1 MRHRHA
7 MVGCVALMLA
17 LVAGCHYAYVPPLR
31 DDLDTRL
38 NASFADEERAGA
50 ISDYAMLS
58 ILGRDRLDNAEA
70 LRLTRD
76 PSAVVRARALALY
89 LEHRELPAE
98 LARALNDDDAGVR
111 AAAVNLMSRRRLV
124 GGTDALAAFLARRT
138 ESDWARCRA
147 ADALA
152 ATGDRAAWVPLVEA
166 LGDASANVRFSAAR
180 ALGTLWA
187 RRLHVGSPE
196 QQVKADAAAAL
207 TVLLE
212 DPSDDVRLQAVRV
225 LVAMGMNESSDE
237 VAAAVTSAVKK
248 ADGWRR
254 LEMLNRIASRAGS
267 RSRDLLKK
275 VYDNQ
280 DESPAARYEAA
291 RGLNVLGEVGR
302 IDLGA
307 SHRLAVREAFLRQG
321 EYTEGDLASVGWRP
335 SIIVGTDFEGTFTPD
350 GGNQYYLHIRLDRQH
365 ADLVITGAYSELEE
379 SGTGRD
385 AEVWLVGVGRG
396 SSRSYSSAPGR
407 QKHELRWVFS
417 HGFSA
422 GLIEFPSEANEYAFG
437 WFLRAGY
444 GVPAFGNCGLELF
457 LDAHTWA
464 EGRNSDWSLA
474 GSLAAGVS
482 LMKRF

>member
-1 MRHRHA
+1 
-7 MVGCVALMLA
+7 MVGCAALTLA
-17 LVAGCHYAYVPPLR
+17 LAAGCHYAYVPPLK
-31 DDLDTRL
+31 DDLDARL

-70 LRLTRD
+70 LRLTQD

-98 LARALNDDDAGVR
+98 LERALYDDDAGVR
-111 AAAVNLMSRRRLV
+111 AAAVNLMSRRKLV
-124 GGTDALAAFLARRT
+124 GGTDALAAFLARRA
-138 ESDWARCRA
+138 ESDWTRCRA

-152 ATGDRAAWVPLVEA
+152 ATGERAAWAPLVEA
-166 LGDASANVRFSAAR
+166 LSDESANVRFSAAR

-187 RRLHVGSPE
+187 RRHHVGSPE
-196 QQVKADAAAAL
+196 QQMKADASAAL

-212 DPSDDVRLQAVRV
+212 DPSDDVRLQVVRV
-225 LVAMGMNESSDE
+225 LVAMGVNEASDE
-237 VAAAVTSAVKK
+237 TAEAVARAVMEAG
-248 ADGWRR
+248 GWRR
-254 LEMLNRIASRAGS
+254 LEMLNRIATRAGS
-267 RSRDLLKK
+267 RSRDLLKE
-275 VYDNQ
+275 VYDDQ

-291 RGLNVLGEVGR
+291 RGLNILGEVGR
-302 IDLGA
+302 YKLEA
-307 SHRLAVREAFLRQG
+307 KHRLAVREAFLRQG
-321 EYTEGDLASVGWRP
+321 EYTEGNLASVGWRP
-335 SIIVGTDFEGTFTPD
+335 SIMVGTDFEGTFTPD

-379 SGTGRD
+379 NGTGRD
-385 AEVWLVGVGRG
+385 AEVWLVGIGRG
-396 SSRSYSSAPGR
+396 FSRSYSSAPGR

-422 GLIEFPSEANEYAFG
+422 GVIDFPSELNEYVFG

-444 GVPAFGNCGLELF
+444 GVPAFGNWGLELF
-457 LDAHTWA
+457 LDGHAWA

-474 GSLAAGVS
+474 GSVAAGVS
-482 LMKRF
+482 LVKRF